1 MSDPVFVPRARGALV
16 AVFLVI
22 VGLLG
27 YAVHQHYQV
36 KKISAQN
43 DQVIS
48 SLKDTQAQVL
58 ALAAKID
65 SRLDSKIDSK
75 MDSLSAPPASQ
86 PTRVKAP
93 ATARHRPRPRRPVG
107 DDENDVRIIHLQ
119 HLQTQIDAHGRA
131 IESTR
136 QELSSTRQDLSSAR
150 TELGNGIARNHEE
163 LVVLQRKGERNYFE
177 FDLDK
182 TKQFQRT
189 GPIAL
194 SLRKASTKH
203 MYADLAIRVEDAEV
217 SQKHVNLFQPVM
229 FYTGEQGRPVELV
242 INSIRH
248 DHIHGYISAP
258 RYSAAELAAMGPDG
272 SANKRQKLEAP
283 R

>member
-1 MSDPVFVPRARGALV
+1 VLLTIA
-16 AVFLVI
+16 
-22 VGLLG
+22 GLLG
-27 YAVHQHYQV
+27 YTVHQHYQV
-36 KKISAQN
+36 KQISAQN

-48 SLKDTQAQVL
+48 SLNDTRAQMA

-65 SRLDSKIDSK
+65 S
-75 MDSLSAPPASQ
+75 LSA
-86 PTRVKAP
+86 AP
-93 ATARHRPRPRRPVG
+93 ATQPAQVTASAATYRPHPRPAARYNA
-107 DDENDVRIIHLQ
+107 NDVRIR
-119 HLQTQIDAHGRA
+119 HLQTQVDAQGRA
-131 IESTR
+131 IDSTR
-136 QELSSTRQDLSSAR
+136 QELVSTRNDL
-150 TELGNGIARNHEE
+150 EGGIARTHEE
-163 LVVLQRKGERNYFE
+163 LVVLQKKGERNYFE

-194 SLRKASTKH
+194 SLRKANTKH
-203 MYADLAIRVEDAEV
+203 MYADLEIRVEDAEV
-217 SQKHVNLFQPVM
+217 SQKHLNLLQPVM

-258 RYSAAELAAMGPDG
+258 KYSAAELAVSSPDG
-272 SANKRQKLEAP
+272 ANKRQKLELP